1 MNEQEFF
8 DKIRQLVN
16 ETNPE
21 AVDILIEELDK
32 AKWTHPSWDTAEL
45 DFLCQAKVFAMQS
58 NSILGLV
65 WCAWCK
71 KYLRIE
77 ITSEDHDKL
86 ALVNVGDGICAV
98 CKSREIAEASSH
110 SKEQGQVSGEG
121 GDLMSPPSN
130 LEGEL

>member
-45 DFLCQAKVFAMQS
+45 DFLCQAKVLAMQS

-71 KYLRIE
+71 KYLLKEARRELLENVTVKYATYLTCVLI
-77 ITSEDHDKL
+77 IT
-86 ALVNVGDGICAV
+86 
-98 CKSREIAEASSH
+98 REIAEAS
-110 SKEQGQVSGEG
+110 
-121 GDLMSPPSN
+121 
-130 LEGEL
+130 